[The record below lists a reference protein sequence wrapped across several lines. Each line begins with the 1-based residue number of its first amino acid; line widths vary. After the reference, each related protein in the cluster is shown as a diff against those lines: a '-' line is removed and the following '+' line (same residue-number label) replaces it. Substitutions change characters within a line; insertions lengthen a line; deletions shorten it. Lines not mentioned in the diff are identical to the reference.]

1 MNRVRAG
8 VSRCAQMRAWR
19 THIRV
24 PRHLLFC
31 AQRIKSS
38 GKSIRRKKERKKERT
53 EMARKASLSLL
64 EAVAMVTEPGSD
76 AESDVDTFYTDEELD
91 YLEDLDPIEDAE
103 SEDVPQAPPDS
114 PVPFTSGVSPA
125 SSVSTTPAT
134 RPEPSTP
141 STPTISSESRRRGR
155 DGGHGRSRSPLLS
168 TSSPSPHLL
177 TTTPGRPQQAR
188 IIWEA
193 VMCALLTNTG
203 EEAVYCMEMQGL

>member
-91 YLEDLDPIEDAE
+91 YLEDLDPIEE
-103 SEDVPQAPPDS
+103 
-114 PVPFTSGVSPA
+114 
-125 SSVSTTPAT
+125 
-134 RPEPSTP
+134 
-141 STPTISSESRRRGR
+141 
-155 DGGHGRSRSPLLS
+155 
-168 TSSPSPHLL
+168 
-177 TTTPGRPQQAR
+177 
-188 IIWEA
+188 
-193 VMCALLTNTG
+193 
-203 EEAVYCMEMQGL
+203 

>member
-38 GKSIRRKKERKKERT
+38 GKSIRRKKERKKERKRKKERT

-91 YLEDLDPIEDAE
+91 YLEGLDPIEE
-103 SEDVPQAPPDS
+103 
-114 PVPFTSGVSPA
+114 
-125 SSVSTTPAT
+125 
-134 RPEPSTP
+134 
-141 STPTISSESRRRGR
+141 
-155 DGGHGRSRSPLLS
+155 
-168 TSSPSPHLL
+168 
-177 TTTPGRPQQAR
+177 
-188 IIWEA
+188 
-193 VMCALLTNTG
+193 
-203 EEAVYCMEMQGL
+203 

>member
-1 MNRVRAG
+1 MA
-8 VSRCAQMRAWR
+8 
-19 THIRV
+19 
-24 PRHLLFC
+24 
-31 AQRIKSS
+31 
-38 GKSIRRKKERKKERT
+38 RT

-125 SSVSTTPAT
+125 SSVSITPAT

-203 EEAVYCMEMQGL
+203 